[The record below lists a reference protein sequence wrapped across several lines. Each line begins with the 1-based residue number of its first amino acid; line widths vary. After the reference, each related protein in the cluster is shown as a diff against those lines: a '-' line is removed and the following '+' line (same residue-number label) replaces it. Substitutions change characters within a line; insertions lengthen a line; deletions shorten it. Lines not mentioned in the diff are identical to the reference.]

1 LPDLWS
7 THRSAPAATVFDR
20 TDEDIR
26 TDIVDA
32 ILRHEFLIDPRQ
44 FRVTVESAVVTMEG
58 TLETAALGRAMIR
71 KARHVPAWWRSA
83 TGPSDARGDGA
94 GQHLRVFRL
103 ASVAPARQGVPSA
116 TRLGHKG
123 MPR

>member
-32 ILRHEFLIDPRQ
+32 ILRHEFLIDPRPC
-44 FRVTVESAVVTMEG
+44 RVTV
-58 TLETAALGRAMIR
+58 
-71 KARHVPAWWRSA
+71 
-83 TGPSDARGDGA
+83 
-94 GQHLRVFRL
+94 
-103 ASVAPARQGVPSA
+103 
-116 TRLGHKG
+116 
-123 MPR
+123 